1 MTPATHEPTSSPHA
15 ASVRNLQVLLGPLAG
30 AAFAFLTFWLLFS
43 APARDPV
50 LAAPLLH
57 FWLVSFISLLAAVVA
72 LLVGIAGARVAD
84 ARVVYLSAGF
94 TGLAGLF
101 ALHGLATPGVWVT
114 TYDLSAIA
122 TQLSMI
128 AFAGWM
134 VAASYLHP
142 NSSHRGLRRLLLGW
156 AGAIVLFDALLL
168 LRPELARFVPVQ
180 LAPLKFAAAALVV
193 CMLLVAGWRFLQSYR
208 LSRSPIHLMMLHVV
222 GWVMVSQVII
232 VLGELF
238 RLSWWLY
245 HLILFAAV
253 ATMLVTFVRQ
263 MRTGQLGSS
272 LAALVDDD
280 VGRRVSYGFRPEVRA
295 LVVATEARDPYTAG
309 HMQRVAATS
318 LALGK
323 ELGLPPEAL
332 RVLGQAGVVH
342 DVGKLEVP
350 DQVLNKHGPL
360 TPEERALIEAHPVVG
375 ERIARTLGLNRQELE
390 VIRHHHE
397 RWDGSGYPDRLAGE
411 AIPLLARVTSVA
423 DVYDAMSS
431 ARAYRP
437 AWSPEKV
444 TALIEREAGVGFDP
458 QVARAMLE
466 MLARDRPSPP
476 EAPAG
481 AGPVADPAR

>member
-1 MTPATHEPTSSPHA
+1 MRAQTTST
-15 ASVRNLQVLLGPLAG
+15 V
-30 AAFAFLTFWLLFS
+30 
-43 APARDPV
+43 
-50 LAAPLLH
+50 
-57 FWLVSFISLLAAVVA
+57 
-72 LLVGIAGARVAD
+72 
-84 ARVVYLSAGF
+84 
-94 TGLAGLF
+94 
-101 ALHGLATPGVWVT
+101 TPG
-114 TYDLSAIA
+114 SRA
-122 TQLSMI
+122 QC
-128 AFAGWM
+128 FAN
-134 VAASYLHP
+134 A
-142 NSSHRGLRRLLLGW
+142 
-156 AGAIVLFDALLL
+156 
-168 LRPELARFVPVQ
+168 LARFVPVQ
-180 LAPLKFAAAALVV
+180 LAPLKFGVASVV
-193 CMLLVAGWRFLQSYR
+193 IVMLAVAGWRFLQSYR

-309 HMQRVAATS
+309 HMQRVAAM
-318 LALGK
+318 AVAIGK

-332 RVLGQAGVVH
+332 RVLAQAGVVH
-342 DVGKLEVP
+342 DVGKIEVP
-350 DQVLNKHGPL
+350 DSVLNKKGPL
-360 TPEERALIEAHPVVG
+360 DAEERALIETHPVVG